1 MSTRPGFP
9 TSFSILLTR
18 MALSIWVGG
27 AILFVITSV
36 AEQVHPSFDSVIRDQ
51 LATIRFPHYYRFG
64 GICLGVS
71 LAGSLFA
78 AVRCSGPVRKRMWI
92 VFGLTLIS
100 TAIVVFDYMM
110 VYEPLQTL
118 ITPPGKART
127 EEFLALHDRSRI
139 VNEIHLTLALVAC
152 FLANWSKEA

>member
-1 MSTRPGFP
+1 MSAQTGFP
-9 TSFSILLTR
+9 TSLSILLTR
-18 MALSIWVGG
+18 MALSFWVGS

-36 AEQVHPSFDSVIRDQ
+36 AEQVHPSFDSMIRDQ

-64 GICLGVS
+64 GICLGVA

-78 AVRCSGPVRKRMWI
+78 GLRCSGRTRKPMLI
-92 VFGLTLIS
+92 VFGLTFVS

-118 ITPPGKART
+118 ITPPGKVRT
-127 EEFLALHDRSRI
+127 EQFQTLHDRSRI
-139 VNEIHLTLALVAC
+139 VNEVHLTIALVAC
-152 FLANWSKEA
+152 LLANWSKEG